1 MDLRLLSHLHM
12 PEFSKKKIE
21 TYYASLGRFVTVWAQ
36 VELFVDL
43 LVVILAKPDLPHQLS
58 RKLSIIRKKLKS
70 SQSPHASAIIQLLE
84 EIETLSDTR
93 HDYVHGSI
101 IGQVAT
107 RSELTVT
114 LARLLQPR
122 SRPRRTPAR
131 ITAAQIDRTAGR
143 LHEIGEELLDL
154 VEAVNNDRQIVH

>member
-1 MDLRLLSHLHM
+1 MTRL
-12 PEFSKKKIE
+12 SKKKIE
-21 TYYASLGRFVTVWAQ
+21 IYYAALGRFVTVWAQ

-58 RKLSIIRKKLKS
+58 GKLSIIRKKLKG
-70 SQSPHASAIIQLLE
+70 SQSPHASTIMHLLD

-101 IGQVAT
+101 IGQVSA

-122 SRPRRTPAR
+122 NRPRRKPAK
-131 ITAAQIDRTAGR
+131 ITAAQIHHTADR
-143 LHEIGEELLDL
+143 LHEIGRELLDL
-154 VEAVNNDRQIVH
+154 VEAVNHDRQTVH

>member
-1 MDLRLLSHLHM
+1 MTYLR
-12 PEFSKKKIE
+12 KQRIE
-21 TYYASLGRFVTVWAQ
+21 TYYAALGRFVTLWAE

-58 RKLSIIRKKLKS
+58 GKLSIIRKKLKC
-70 SQSPHASAIIQLLE
+70 SQSPQASAIKHLLDE
-84 EIETLSDTR
+84 VERLSDTR
-93 HDYVHGSI
+93 HDYIHGSI

-122 SRPRRTPAR
+122 SRARRKPAK
-131 ITAAQIDRTAGR
+131 ITAAQIHRTGDL
-143 LHEIGEELLDL
+143 LHEIGRELLDL
-154 VEAVNNDRQIVH
+154 VDAVNRDLHTVHS